1 MNALPWLRSCTRI
14 GLIVALAAYSRFF
27 LAARMLELGDHGSF
41 MHRVHL
47 VFHEAGHALLFW
59 APPILTSLGGTLGQL
74 IVPLALAVAFAVKN
88 RDGFAAS
95 VCGWWLGH
103 SLVDVAPYINDAR
116 TLRLMLLGGGTGD
129 EIEGHDWNF
138 ILGQLDLL
146 KMDVRLAHGV
156 LLSGRLIMVVA
167 LLAAVLFVVRECL
180 IRLRPG
186 VPGRTATG
194 RGAR

>member
-1 MNALPWLRSCTRI
+1 MNVLPWLRAGARM

-47 VFHEAGHALLFW
+47 VFHEAGHVLLFW
-59 APPILTSLGGTLGQL
+59 APPLVTALGGTLGQL
-74 IVPLALAVAFAVKN
+74 LVPLTLAVAFAVRN

-103 SLVDVAPYINDAR
+103 SLVDAAPYINDAR

-146 KMDVRLAHGV
+146 KLDVRLAHGV
-156 LLSGRLIMVVA
+156 LLAGRLVMVVA

-180 IRLRPG
+180 SRLRPG
-186 VPGRTATG
+186 SPVGPPTA
-194 RGAR
+194 RCAR